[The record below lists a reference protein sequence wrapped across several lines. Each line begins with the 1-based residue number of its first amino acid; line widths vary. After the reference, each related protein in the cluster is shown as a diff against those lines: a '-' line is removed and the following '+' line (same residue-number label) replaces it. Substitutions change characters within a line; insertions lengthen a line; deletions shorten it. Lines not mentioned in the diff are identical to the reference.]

1 MGYVMKE
8 ILDNSAWKKTF
19 KLIEEKYGKTLQFR
33 ALKLLSD
40 QKKSAYL
47 QGDDFVI
54 PLSLKDQDLGNVIVT
69 RGSFLSDDQ
78 KNEIVD
84 LIRFLVEPQVY
95 TLHLKTTEQNILS
108 QKKNDAREKSKVVQ
122 LFENYNV
129 YQPPAIKKL
138 LSQVIHL
145 KSHTVQSRNKV
156 AFKIHEMSQRNL
168 FVRFHDIIN
177 SSATVEDLLTLSDTT
192 VFIEDI
198 EALTNSELQLLE
210 SFLGLITK
218 DNLDSTPIILVGSS
232 LPLAT
237 LESKNWNMRLKN
249 DLMGFYFDIDRVP
262 LAQQTS
268 HEILDLLFFEINN
281 EPMA

>member
-1 MGYVMKE
+1 MKE
-8 ILDNSAWKKTF
+8 ILDNLAWKKTF

-47 QGDDFVI
+47 HGDDFVI
-54 PLSLKDQDLGNVIVT
+54 PLSLKNYDLGNVIVT

-84 LIRFLVEPQVY
+84 LIKFLVEPQVY
-95 TLHLKTTEQNILS
+95 TLHLKTTEENMLS
-108 QKKNDAREKSKVVQ
+108 QKINDAREKNKVVQ
-122 LFENYNV
+122 LFDNYEV

-138 LSQVIHL
+138 LSQIIHL
-145 KSHTVQSRNKV
+145 KSHTVQSRHKV

-168 FVRFHDIIN
+168 FVRFHDIVN

-198 EALTNSELQLLE
+198 EVLTNSELQLLE
-210 SFLGLITK
+210 LFLSRITQ

-232 LPLAT
+232 LPLAS
-237 LESKNWNMRLKN
+237 LESKDWNTRLKN

-268 HEILDLLFFEINN
+268 HEILDLLFFELNT